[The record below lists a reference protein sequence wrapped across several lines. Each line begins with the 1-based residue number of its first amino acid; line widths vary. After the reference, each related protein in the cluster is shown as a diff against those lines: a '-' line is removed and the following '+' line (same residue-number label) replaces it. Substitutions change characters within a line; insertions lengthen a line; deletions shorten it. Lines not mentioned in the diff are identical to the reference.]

1 MAVDV
6 TCEVTIDRP
15 RAAVAAY
22 MFDPQNDVA
31 WTTGIVA
38 CKPLTPGRL
47 RPGSRVERT
56 SQFLGRRFD
65 YVYEVVAADGDR
77 SVELQ
82 VNEPFPMRISYILD
96 DAGDG
101 TRARINARGEAGG
114 FFRLA
119 TPLLGLMV
127 RRSIGKDLARLKAC
141 LEAR

>member
-38 CKPLTPGRL
+38 CRPLTPGRL

-77 SVELQ
+77 TVELQ
-82 VNEPFPMRISYILD
+82 VNEPFPMRITYLLD
-96 DAGDG
+96 DVGDG
-101 TRARINARGEAGG
+101 TRARIHARGDAGG

-119 TPLLGLMV
+119 TPLLGFMV
-127 RRSIGKDLARLKAC
+127 RRNIGKDLARLKER